1 MKNLTVKTKK
11 IDCSQA
17 NSAQKFQTE
26 TDWFTFSQNSFLF
39 FRKDQKNSL
48 KKGKMSTSI
57 HPNNV
62 RSTLG
67 RHMLTDG
74 LDLVLDLKKS
84 KGAYLHDS
92 ATGIDYLDFF
102 TFFASN
108 PLGMNHDRLAGDPDF
123 IAKLGQVAINKPS
136 NSDVYTQ
143 EMAEFLD
150 TFSRIGIPDY
160 MPYAFF
166 VSGGALAVANALK
179 VAFDWK
185 VQKNFRKGYRT
196 EKGHKVLHLDKAFHG
211 RSGYTLSLT
220 NTEPNKIKYFPK
232 FDWPRIHNPSIQ
244 FPLNEENTQ
253 KVILEEEQAIAQA
266 RRYFEI
272 YEDDIACILLEP
284 IQGEGGDNHFRVEF
298 HRALRDLAD
307 EFDALFI
314 YDEVQTGVGLTGKFW
329 AHEYYVKPDIL
340 AFGKKAQVCGIL
352 ASKRVDE
359 IETNCFHVSSRIN
372 STWGGN
378 LVDMARF
385 QRILEVIEEDKLV
398 DHAYHTGEYLQQKL
412 IDLSGDLEHITN
424 PRGKGLFC
432 AIDLHDSQTRD
443 AVRKACIKNRMMI
456 LGCGKKSIRFR
467 PPLTIQKEQIDEAID
482 IIRRSYWE
490 VFENNPVSV

>member
-1 MKNLTVKTKK
+1 MPHK
-11 IDCSQA
+11 IDP
-17 NSAQKFQTE
+17 K
-26 TDWFTFSQNSFLF
+26 
-39 FRKDQKNSL
+39 
-48 KKGKMSTSI
+48 
-57 HPNNV
+57 NV
-62 RSTLG
+62 RSALG
-67 RHMLTDG
+67 KHMLTDG
-74 LDLVLDLKKS
+74 LDLVLDLEKS

-92 ATGIDYLDFF
+92 ATGKDYLDFF

-108 PLGMNHDRLAGDPDF
+108 PLGMNHERIADDPEF
-123 IAKLGQVAINKPS
+123 VAKLGQVAINKPS
-136 NSDVYTQ
+136 NSDVYTE
-143 EMAEFLD
+143 EMAEFLE
-150 TFSRIGIPDY
+150 TFSRVGIPDY
-160 MPYAFF
+160 LPYAFF

-185 VQKNFRKGYRT
+185 VQKNFEKGYRT

-232 FDWPRIHNPSIQ
+232 FDWPRIHNPAIQ
-244 FPLNEENTQ
+244 FPLDEETTQ

-266 RRYFEI
+266 RRYFEL

-298 HRALRDLAD
+298 HQALRELAD
-307 EFDALFI
+307 QYDALFI

-378 LVDMARF
+378 LVDMVRF
-385 QRILEVIEEDKLV
+385 QRILEVIEEDRLV
-398 DHAYHTGEYLQQKL
+398 EHALSTGDYLQQKL
-412 IDLSGDLEHITN
+412 IKLSEDIELLSN
-424 PRGKGLFC
+424 ARGKGLFC
-432 AIDLHDSQTRD
+432 AVDLPDTQTRET
-443 AVRKACIKNRMMI
+443 VRKECIKNGMMI
-456 LGCGKKSIRFR
+456 LGCGTRSIRFR
-467 PPLTIQKEQIDEAID
+467 PPLTIQKNEIDDGIEILRKSCRA
-482 IIRRSYWE
+482 
-490 VFENNPVSV
+490 VAGSVE